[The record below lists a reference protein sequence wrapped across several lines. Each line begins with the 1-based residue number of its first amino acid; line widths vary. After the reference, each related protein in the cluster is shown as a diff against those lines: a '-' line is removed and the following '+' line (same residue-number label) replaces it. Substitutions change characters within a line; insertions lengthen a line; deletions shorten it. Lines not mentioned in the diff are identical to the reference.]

1 MPRFYL
7 PTDLAPNTTFRLPEN
22 IVRHIHVLRLNAGDA
37 ITLFNGTGN
46 DFDATL
52 QEIGKRHAQC
62 HITAQRQP
70 ENESRLQITLIQAIS
85 SGERMDFT
93 LQKSVELG
101 VRAICPIISERCVV
115 RLSGERA
122 DKRVQRWQDIAIAA
136 CEQSGRSIVP
146 TVLPIVSFSDY
157 LRQMPPEL
165 HLMMSLRRATT
176 LRDIA
181 PAPQSLRLMIGP
193 EGGAGCR
200 RANHHAG
207 QTRVAHRNRFA
218 SGAGGDAS
226 VVGGFLKR
234 LKLGGEFQAA

>member
-52 QEIGKRHAQC
+52 QDLGKRHAEC

-70 ENESRLQITLIQAIS
+70 ENESPLAITLVQAIS

-101 VRAICPIISERCVV
+101 VHAIQPIISERCVV

-122 DKRVQRWQDIAIAA
+122 EKRVQRWQDIVIAA

-146 TVLPIVSFSDY
+146 TVLPIVSFTDY

-176 LRDIA
+176 LRGIA
-181 PAPQSLRLMIGP
+181 PAPQTLRLMIGP
-193 EGGAGCR
+193 EGGWTPA
-200 RANHHAG
+200 
-207 QTRVAHRNRFA
+207 
-218 SGAGGDAS
+218 
-226 VVGGFLKR
+226 
-234 LKLGGEFQAA
+234 EEQAALDAGVQTITLGKRVLRTETASLAALAAMQTLWGDF

>member
-7 PTDLAPNTTFRLPEN
+7 PAPLALQTTFSLPEN
-22 IVRHIHVLRLNAGDA
+22 IVRHIHVLRLNTGDS

-52 QEIGKRHAQC
+52 QAIGKRHAEC
-62 HITAQRQP
+62 HIHAQRQP
-70 ENESRLQITLIQAIS
+70 ENESPLAITLVQAIS

-101 VRAICPIISERCVV
+101 VRAIQPIISERCVV

-122 DKRVQRWQDIAIAA
+122 EKRVQRWQDIVIAA
-136 CEQSGRSIVP
+136 CEQSGRSVVP

-176 LRDIA
+176 LRDTA

-193 EGGAGCR
+193 EGGWTPA
-200 RANHHAG
+200 
-207 QTRVAHRNRFA
+207 
-218 SGAGGDAS
+218 
-226 VVGGFLKR
+226 
-234 LKLGGEFQAA
+234 EEQAALEAGVQTITLGKRVLRTETAAMAAMAAMQVLWGDF

>member
-7 PTDLAPNTTFRLPEN
+7 PTALAPHTTLNLPDN
-22 IVRHIHVLRLNAGDA
+22 IIRHIHVLRLNAGDS

-46 DFDATL
+46 DFAATL
-52 QEIGKRHAQC
+52 QTIGKRHAEC
-62 HITAQRQP
+62 HIHAQRQP
-70 ENESRLQITLIQAIS
+70 ENESPLAITLVQAVS

-101 VRAICPIISERCVV
+101 VRAIQPIISERCVV

-122 DKRVQRWQDIAIAA
+122 DKRVQRWQDIVIAA

-165 HLMMSLRRATT
+165 HLMMSLHRAQA

-181 PAPQSLRLMIGP
+181 PAPQTLRLMIGP
-193 EGGAGCR
+193 EGGW
-200 RANHHAG
+200 
-207 QTRVAHRNRFA
+207 TPT
-218 SGAGGDAS
+218 
-226 VVGGFLKR
+226 
-234 LKLGGEFQAA
+234 EEQAALDAGVQTITLGKRVLRTETAAMAAMAAMQVLWGDF

>member
-7 PTDLAPNTTFRLPEN
+7 PTALAPHTTLNLPDN
-22 IVRHIHVLRLNAGDA
+22 IIRHIHVLRLNAGDS

-46 DFDATL
+46 DFAATL
-52 QEIGKRHAQC
+52 QTIGKRHAEC
-62 HITAQRQP
+62 HIHAQRQP
-70 ENESRLQITLIQAIS
+70 ENESPLAITLVQAVS

-101 VRAICPIISERCVV
+101 VRAIQPIISERCVV

-122 DKRVQRWQDIAIAA
+122 DKRVQRWQDIVIAA

-165 HLMMSLRRATT
+165 HLMMSLRRAQA

-181 PAPQSLRLMIGP
+181 PVSQSLRLMIGP
-193 EGGAGCR
+193 EGGWTPA
-200 RANHHAG
+200 
-207 QTRVAHRNRFA
+207 
-218 SGAGGDAS
+218 
-226 VVGGFLKR
+226 
-234 LKLGGEFQAA
+234 EEQAALDAGVQTITLGKRVLRTETAAMAAMAAMQVLWGDF

>member
-7 PTDLAPNTTFRLPEN
+7 PTALAPHTTLNLPDN
-22 IVRHIHVLRLNAGDA
+22 IIRHIHVLRLNAGDS

-46 DFDATL
+46 DFAATL
-52 QEIGKRHAQC
+52 QTIGKRHAEC
-62 HITAQRQP
+62 HIHAQRQP
-70 ENESRLQITLIQAIS
+70 ENESPLAITLVQAIS

-101 VRAICPIISERCVV
+101 VRAIQPIISERCVV

-122 DKRVQRWQDIAIAA
+122 DKRVQRWQDIVIAA

-146 TVLPIVSFSDY
+146 TVQPIVSFSDY

-176 LRDIA
+176 LRDIT
-181 PAPQSLRLMIGP
+181 PAPQTLRLMIGP
-193 EGGAGCR
+193 EGDWTPA
-200 RANHHAG
+200 
-207 QTRVAHRNRFA
+207 
-218 SGAGGDAS
+218 
-226 VVGGFLKR
+226 
-234 LKLGGEFQAA
+234 EEQAALAAGVQTITLGKRVLRTETAAMAAMAAMQVLWGDF

>member
-7 PTDLAPNTTFRLPEN
+7 PTALAPHTTLNLPDN
-22 IVRHIHVLRLNAGDA
+22 IIRHIHVLRLNAGDS
-37 ITLFNGTGN
+37 ITLFNDTGN
-46 DFDATL
+46 DFAATL
-52 QEIGKRHAQC
+52 QTIGKRHAEC

-70 ENESRLQITLIQAIS
+70 ENESALNITLVQAVS

-101 VRAICPIISERCVV
+101 VRAIQPIISERCVV
-115 RLSGERA
+115 RLSGDRA
-122 DKRVQRWQDIAIAA
+122 DKRVQRWQDIVIAA

-165 HLMMSLRRATT
+165 HLMMSLRRAPT

-181 PAPQSLRLMIGP
+181 PAPQTLRLMIGP
-193 EGGAGCR
+193 EGGWTPA
-200 RANHHAG
+200 
-207 QTRVAHRNRFA
+207 
-218 SGAGGDAS
+218 
-226 VVGGFLKR
+226 
-234 LKLGGEFQAA
+234 EEQAALEAGVQTITLGKRVLRTETASLAALAAMQVLWGDF

>member
-22 IVRHIHVLRLNAGDA
+22 IVRHIHVLRLNTGDS

-52 QEIGKRHAQC
+52 QAIGKRHAEC
-62 HITAQRQP
+62 HIHAQRQP
-70 ENESRLQITLIQAIS
+70 ENESPLAITLVQAIS

-101 VRAICPIISERCVV
+101 VHAIQPIISERCVV

-122 DKRVQRWQDIAIAA
+122 EKRVQRWQDIVIAA
-136 CEQSGRSIVP
+136 CEQSGRSMVP
-146 TVLPIVSFSDY
+146 PVLPIVSFTDY

-176 LRDIA
+176 LRGIA
-181 PAPQSLRLMIGP
+181 PAPQTLRLMIGP
-193 EGGAGCR
+193 EGGWTPA
-200 RANHHAG
+200 
-207 QTRVAHRNRFA
+207 
-218 SGAGGDAS
+218 
-226 VVGGFLKR
+226 
-234 LKLGGEFQAA
+234 EEQAALDAGVQTITLGKRVLRTETAAMAAMAAMQVLWGDF

>member
-7 PTDLAPNTTFRLPEN
+7 PTALAPHTTLNLPDN
-22 IVRHIHVLRLNAGDA
+22 IIRHIHVLRLNAGDS

-46 DFDATL
+46 DFAATL
-52 QEIGKRHAQC
+52 QTIGKRHAEC
-62 HITAQRQP
+62 HIHAQRQP
-70 ENESRLQITLIQAIS
+70 ENESPLAITLVQAIS

-122 DKRVQRWQDIAIAA
+122 DKRVQRWQDIVIAA

-146 TVLPIVSFSDY
+146 TVQPIVSFSDY

-176 LRDIA
+176 LRDIT
-181 PAPQSLRLMIGP
+181 PAPQTLRLMIGP
-193 EGGAGCR
+193 EGGWTPA
-200 RANHHAG
+200 
-207 QTRVAHRNRFA
+207 
-218 SGAGGDAS
+218 
-226 VVGGFLKR
+226 
-234 LKLGGEFQAA
+234 EEQAALAAGVQTITLGKRVLRTETAAMAAMAAMQVLWGDF

>member
-7 PTDLAPNTTFRLPEN
+7 PAPLAPHTTFSLPDN
-22 IVRHIHVLRLNAGDA
+22 IVRHIHVLRLNAGDN
-37 ITLFNGTGN
+37 ITLFNGTGS

-62 HITAQRQP
+62 HITTQRQP
-70 ENESRLQITLIQAIS
+70 ENESPLQITLIQAIS

-122 DKRVQRWQDIAIAA
+122 EKRVQRWQDIVIAA

-146 TVLPIVSFSDY
+146 PVQPIVSLSDY
-157 LRQMPPEL
+157 LRQMPRHEP
-165 HLMMSLRRATT
+165 HLMMSLRHATA
-176 LRDIA
+176 LRHIA
-181 PAPQSLRLMIGP
+181 PAPQQLRLMIGP
-193 EGGAGCR
+193 EGGWTPA
-200 RANHHAG
+200 
-207 QTRVAHRNRFA
+207 
-218 SGAGGDAS
+218 
-226 VVGGFLKR
+226 
-234 LKLGGEFQAA
+234 EEQAALEAGVQTITLGKRVLRTETASLAALAAMQVLWGDF

>member
-7 PTDLAPNTTFRLPEN
+7 PTALAPHTTLNLPDN
-22 IVRHIHVLRLNAGDA
+22 IIRHIHVLRLNAGDS

-46 DFDATL
+46 DFAATL

-70 ENESRLQITLIQAIS
+70 ENESPLKITLVQAIS

-101 VRAICPIISERCVV
+101 VHAIQPIISERCVV

-122 DKRVQRWQDIAIAA
+122 EKRVQRWQDIVIAA
-136 CEQSGRSIVP
+136 CEQSGRSVVP

-176 LRDIA
+176 LRDTA

-193 EGGAGCR
+193 EGGWTPA
-200 RANHHAG
+200 
-207 QTRVAHRNRFA
+207 
-218 SGAGGDAS
+218 
-226 VVGGFLKR
+226 
-234 LKLGGEFQAA
+234 EEQAALEAGVQTITLGKRVLRTETASLAALAAMQTLWGDF

>member
-7 PTDLAPNTTFRLPEN
+7 PTALAPHTTLNLPDN
-22 IVRHIHVLRLNAGDA
+22 IIRHIHVLRLNAGDS
-37 ITLFNGTGN
+37 ITLFNDTGN
-46 DFDATL
+46 DFAATL
-52 QEIGKRHAQC
+52 QTIGKRHAEC

-70 ENESRLQITLIQAIS
+70 ENESALNITLVQAVS

-101 VRAICPIISERCVV
+101 VRAIQPIISERCVV
-115 RLSGERA
+115 RLSGDRA
-122 DKRVQRWQDIAIAA
+122 DKRVQRWQDIVIAA

-181 PAPQSLRLMIGP
+181 PAPQTLRLMIGP
-193 EGGAGCR
+193 EGGWTPA
-200 RANHHAG
+200 
-207 QTRVAHRNRFA
+207 
-218 SGAGGDAS
+218 
-226 VVGGFLKR
+226 
-234 LKLGGEFQAA
+234 EEQAALEAGVQTITLGKRVLRTETASLAALAAMQVLWGDF

>member
-7 PTDLAPNTTFRLPEN
+7 PTALAPNTTFRLPDN

-46 DFDATL
+46 DFAATL

-70 ENESRLQITLIQAIS
+70 ENESPLAITLVQAIS

-101 VRAICPIISERCVV
+101 VRAIQPIISERCVV

-122 DKRVQRWQDIAIAA
+122 EKRVQRWQDIVIAA
-136 CEQSGRSIVP
+136 CEQSGRSVVP
-146 TVLPIVSFSDY
+146 TVLPIVSFNDY

-181 PAPQSLRLMIGP
+181 PAPQTLRLMIGP
-193 EGGAGCR
+193 EGGWTPA
-200 RANHHAG
+200 
-207 QTRVAHRNRFA
+207 
-218 SGAGGDAS
+218 
-226 VVGGFLKR
+226 
-234 LKLGGEFQAA
+234 EEQAALEAGVQTITLCKRVLRTETAAMAAMAAMQVLWGDF

>member
-122 DKRVQRWQDIAIAA
+122 DKRVQRWQDIVIAA

-181 PAPQSLRLMIGP
+181 PAPQTLRLMIGP
-193 EGGAGCR
+193 EGGWTPA
-200 RANHHAG
+200 
-207 QTRVAHRNRFA
+207 
-218 SGAGGDAS
+218 
-226 VVGGFLKR
+226 
-234 LKLGGEFQAA
+234 EEQAALAAGVQTITLGKRVLRTETAAMAAMAAMQVLWGDF

>member
-7 PTDLAPNTTFRLPEN
+7 PAPLALQTTFSLPEN
-22 IVRHIHVLRLNAGDA
+22 IVRHIHVLRLNTGDS

-52 QEIGKRHAQC
+52 QAIGKRHAEC
-62 HITAQRQP
+62 HIHAQRQP
-70 ENESRLQITLIQAIS
+70 ENESPLAITLVQAIS

-101 VRAICPIISERCVV
+101 VRAIQPIISERCVV

-122 DKRVQRWQDIAIAA
+122 EKRVQRWQDIVIAA
-136 CEQSGRSIVP
+136 CEQSGRSMVP

-165 HLMMSLRRATT
+165 HLMMSLHRATT
-176 LRDIA
+176 LCGIA
-181 PAPQSLRLMIGP
+181 PAPQTLRLMIGP
-193 EGGAGCR
+193 EGGWTPA
-200 RANHHAG
+200 
-207 QTRVAHRNRFA
+207 
-218 SGAGGDAS
+218 
-226 VVGGFLKR
+226 
-234 LKLGGEFQAA
+234 EEQAALEAGVQTITLGKRVLRTETASLAALAAMQVLWGDF

>member
-7 PTDLAPNTTFRLPEN
+7 PTALAPHTTLNLPDN
-22 IVRHIHVLRLNAGDA
+22 IIRHIHVLRLNAGDS
-37 ITLFNGTGN
+37 ITLFNDTGN
-46 DFDATL
+46 DFAATL
-52 QEIGKRHAQC
+52 QTIGKRHAEC
-62 HITAQRQP
+62 HIHAQRQP
-70 ENESRLQITLIQAIS
+70 ENESPLAITLVQAIS

-101 VRAICPIISERCVV
+101 VRAIQPIISERCVV

-122 DKRVQRWQDIAIAA
+122 EKRVQRWQDIVIAA

-181 PAPQSLRLMIGP
+181 PAPQTLRLMIGP
-193 EGGAGCR
+193 EGGWTPAEEQATLEAGV
-200 RANHHAG
+200 
-207 QTRVAHRNRFA
+207 QTITLGKRVLRTETA
-218 SGAGGDAS
+218 SLAVLAAMQVLWGD
-226 VVGGFLKR
+226 F
-234 LKLGGEFQAA
+234 

>member
-7 PTDLAPNTTFRLPEN
+7 PTALAPHTTLNLPDN
-22 IVRHIHVLRLNAGDA
+22 IIRHIHVLRLNAGDS

-46 DFDATL
+46 DFAATW
-52 QEIGKRHAQC
+52 QTIGKRHAEC
-62 HITAQRQP
+62 HIHAQRQP
-70 ENESRLQITLIQAIS
+70 ENESPLAITLVQAIS

-101 VRAICPIISERCVV
+101 VRAIQPIISERCVV

-122 DKRVQRWQDIAIAA
+122 DKRVQRWQDIVIAA

-146 TVLPIVSFSDY
+146 TVQPIVSFSDY

-176 LRDIA
+176 LRDIT
-181 PAPQSLRLMIGP
+181 PAPQTLRLMIGP
-193 EGGAGCR
+193 EGGWTPA
-200 RANHHAG
+200 
-207 QTRVAHRNRFA
+207 
-218 SGAGGDAS
+218 
-226 VVGGFLKR
+226 
-234 LKLGGEFQAA
+234 EEQAALAAGVQTITLGKRVLRTETAAMAAMAAMQVLWGDF

>member
-7 PTDLAPNTTFRLPEN
+7 PAPLAPHTTFSLPDN
-22 IVRHIHVLRLNAGDA
+22 IVRHIHVLRLNTGDN
-37 ITLFNGTGN
+37 ITLFNGTGS

-52 QEIGKRHAQC
+52 QEIGKRHAEC

-70 ENESRLQITLIQAIS
+70 ENESLLQITLIQAIS

-122 DKRVQRWQDIAIAA
+122 DKRVQRWQDIVIAA

-146 TVLPIVSFSDY
+146 TVLPVVSFSDY

-181 PAPQSLRLMIGP
+181 PAPQTLRLMIGP
-193 EGGAGCR
+193 EGGWTPA
-200 RANHHAG
+200 
-207 QTRVAHRNRFA
+207 
-218 SGAGGDAS
+218 
-226 VVGGFLKR
+226 
-234 LKLGGEFQAA
+234 EEQAAQAAGVHAITLGKRVLRTETASLAAMAAMQVLWGDF

>member
-7 PTDLAPNTTFRLPEN
+7 PTALAPHTTLNLPDN
-22 IVRHIHVLRLNAGDA
+22 IIRHIHVLRLNAGDS
-37 ITLFNGTGN
+37 ITLFNDTGN
-46 DFDATL
+46 DFAATL
-52 QEIGKRHAQC
+52 QTIGKRHAEC
-62 HITAQRQP
+62 HIHAQRQP
-70 ENESRLQITLIQAIS
+70 ENESPLAITLVQAVS

-101 VRAICPIISERCVV
+101 VRAIQPIISERCVV
-115 RLSGERA
+115 RLSGDRA
-122 DKRVQRWQDIAIAA
+122 DKRVQRWQDIVIAA

-181 PAPQSLRLMIGP
+181 PAPQTLRLMIGP
-193 EGGAGCR
+193 EGGWTPAEEQATLEAGV
-200 RANHHAG
+200 
-207 QTRVAHRNRFA
+207 QTITLGKRVLRTETA
-218 SGAGGDAS
+218 SLAVLAAMQVLWGD
-226 VVGGFLKR
+226 F
-234 LKLGGEFQAA
+234 

>member
-7 PTDLAPNTTFRLPEN
+7 PAPLALQTTFSLPEN
-22 IVRHIHVLRLNAGDA
+22 IVRHIHVLRLNTGDS

-52 QEIGKRHAQC
+52 QEIGKRHAEC

-70 ENESRLQITLIQAIS
+70 ENESPLAITLVQAIS

-101 VRAICPIISERCVV
+101 VHAIQPIISERCVV

-122 DKRVQRWQDIAIAA
+122 EKRVQRWQDIVIAA

-146 TVLPIVSFSDY
+146 TVLPIVSFTDY

-176 LRDIA
+176 LRGIA
-181 PAPQSLRLMIGP
+181 PAPQTLRLMIGP
-193 EGGAGCR
+193 EGGWTPA
-200 RANHHAG
+200 
-207 QTRVAHRNRFA
+207 
-218 SGAGGDAS
+218 
-226 VVGGFLKR
+226 
-234 LKLGGEFQAA
+234 EEQAALAAGVQTITLGKRVLRTETAAMAAMAAMQVLWGDF

>member
-7 PTDLAPNTTFRLPEN
+7 PAPLAPHTTFSLPDN

-52 QEIGKRHAQC
+52 QTIGKRHAEC
-62 HITAQRQP
+62 HIHAQRQP
-70 ENESRLQITLIQAIS
+70 ENESPLAITLVQAIS

-101 VRAICPIISERCVV
+101 VRAIQPMISERCVV
-115 RLSGERA
+115 RLSGDRA
-122 DKRVQRWQDIAIAA
+122 DKRVQRWQDIVIAA

-146 TVLPIVSFSDY
+146 TVLPIVSFNDY

-181 PAPQSLRLMIGP
+181 PVSQSLRLMIGP
-193 EGGAGCR
+193 EGGWTPA
-200 RANHHAG
+200 
-207 QTRVAHRNRFA
+207 
-218 SGAGGDAS
+218 
-226 VVGGFLKR
+226 
-234 LKLGGEFQAA
+234 EEQAALAAGVQTITLGKRVLRTETAAMAAMAAMQVLWGDF

>member
-7 PTDLAPNTTFRLPEN
+7 PTALAPHTTLNLPDN
-22 IVRHIHVLRLNAGDA
+22 IIRHIHVLRLNAGDS

-46 DFDATL
+46 DFAATL

-70 ENESRLQITLIQAIS
+70 ENESPLKITLVQAIS

-101 VRAICPIISERCVV
+101 VHAIQPIISERCVV

-146 TVLPIVSFSDY
+146 TVQPIVSFADY
-157 LRQMPPEL
+157 LRQMPRHEP
-165 HLMMSLRRATT
+165 HLMMSLHRATT

-193 EGGAGCR
+193 EGGWTPA
-200 RANHHAG
+200 
-207 QTRVAHRNRFA
+207 
-218 SGAGGDAS
+218 
-226 VVGGFLKR
+226 
-234 LKLGGEFQAA
+234 EEQAALAAGVQTITLGKRVLRTETAAMAAMAAMQVLWGDF

>member
-7 PTDLAPNTTFRLPEN
+7 PTALAPHTTLNLPDN
-22 IVRHIHVLRLNAGDA
+22 IIRHIHVLRLNAGDR

-46 DFDATL
+46 DFAATL
-52 QEIGKRHAQC
+52 QTIGKRHAEC
-62 HITAQRQP
+62 HIHAQRQP
-70 ENESRLQITLIQAIS
+70 ENESPLAITLVQAIS

-101 VRAICPIISERCVV
+101 VRAIQPIISERCVV

-122 DKRVQRWQDIAIAA
+122 DKRVQRWQDIVIAA

-146 TVLPIVSFSDY
+146 TVQPIVSFSDY

-176 LRDIA
+176 LRDIT
-181 PAPQSLRLMIGP
+181 PAPQTLRLMIGP
-193 EGGAGCR
+193 EGGWTPA
-200 RANHHAG
+200 
-207 QTRVAHRNRFA
+207 
-218 SGAGGDAS
+218 
-226 VVGGFLKR
+226 
-234 LKLGGEFQAA
+234 EEQAALAAGVQTITLGKRVLRTETAAMAAMAAMQVLWGDF

>member
-7 PTDLAPNTTFRLPEN
+7 PATLAPHTTFSLPDN
-22 IVRHIHVLRLNAGDA
+22 IVRHIHVLRLNTGDN
-37 ITLFNGTGN
+37 ITLFNGTGS

-52 QEIGKRHAQC
+52 QTIGKRHAEC
-62 HITAQRQP
+62 HIHAQRQP
-70 ENESRLQITLIQAIS
+70 ENESPLAITLVQAVS

-101 VRAICPIISERCVV
+101 VRAIQPIISERCVV

-122 DKRVQRWQDIAIAA
+122 DKRVQRWQDIVIAA

-193 EGGAGCR
+193 EGGWTPA
-200 RANHHAG
+200 
-207 QTRVAHRNRFA
+207 
-218 SGAGGDAS
+218 
-226 VVGGFLKR
+226 
-234 LKLGGEFQAA
+234 EEQAALAAGVQTITLGKRVLRTETAAMAAMAAMQVLWGDF

>member
-7 PTDLAPNTTFRLPEN
+7 PAPLALQTTFSLPDN
-22 IVRHIHVLRLNAGDA
+22 IVRHIHVLRLNAGDN
-37 ITLFNGTGN
+37 ITLFNSTGS

-62 HITAQRQP
+62 HITTQRQP
-70 ENESRLQITLIQAIS
+70 ENESPLKITLIQAIS

-101 VRAICPIISERCVV
+101 VCAIQPIISERCVV

-122 DKRVQRWQDIAIAA
+122 DKRVQRWQDIVIAA

-146 TVLPIVSFSDY
+146 PVQPIVSLSDY
-157 LRQMPPEL
+157 LRQMPRHEP

-176 LRDIA
+176 LHDIA
-181 PAPQSLRLMIGP
+181 PAPQTLRLMIGP
-193 EGGAGCR
+193 EGGWTPAEEQAALEAGV
-200 RANHHAG
+200 
-207 QTRVAHRNRFA
+207 QTITLGKRVLRTETAA
-218 SGAGGDAS
+218 LAALAAMQVLGGD
-226 VVGGFLKR
+226 F
-234 LKLGGEFQAA
+234 

>member
-52 QEIGKRHAQC
+52 QAIGKRHAEC

-70 ENESRLQITLIQAIS
+70 ENESPLQITLIQAIS

-101 VRAICPIISERCVV
+101 VRAIQPIISERCVV
-115 RLSGERA
+115 RLSGDRA
-122 DKRVQRWQDIAIAA
+122 DKRVQRWQDIVIAA

-181 PAPQSLRLMIGP
+181 PAPQTLRLMIGP
-193 EGGAGCR
+193 EGGWTPA
-200 RANHHAG
+200 
-207 QTRVAHRNRFA
+207 
-218 SGAGGDAS
+218 
-226 VVGGFLKR
+226 
-234 LKLGGEFQAA
+234 EEQAALEAGVQTITLGKRVLRTETASLAALAAMQVLWGDF

>member
-7 PTDLAPNTTFRLPEN
+7 PAPLAPHTTFSLPDN
-22 IVRHIHVLRLNAGDA
+22 IVRHIHVLRLNTGDNIA
-37 ITLFNGTGN
+37 LFNGTGS

-52 QEIGKRHAQC
+52 QTIGKRHAEC
-62 HITAQRQP
+62 HIHAQRQP
-70 ENESRLQITLIQAIS
+70 ENESPLAITLVQAVS

-101 VRAICPIISERCVV
+101 VRAIQPIISERCVV
-115 RLSGERA
+115 RLSGDRA
-122 DKRVQRWQDIAIAA
+122 DKRVQRWQDIVIAA

-181 PAPQSLRLMIGP
+181 PAPQTLRLMIGP
-193 EGGAGCR
+193 EGGWTPA
-200 RANHHAG
+200 
-207 QTRVAHRNRFA
+207 
-218 SGAGGDAS
+218 
-226 VVGGFLKR
+226 
-234 LKLGGEFQAA
+234 EEQAAQAAGVHAITLGKRVLRTETASLAAMAAMQVLWGDF